1 MIMLHTKVG
10 RLAMQFST
18 SFSNTWQGKPAEQ
31 TYAFFQHLRLLS
43 NKIILYISLVN
54 TSVHPATVDVVKYT
68 ALLSTTLNLVLIV
81 FYLYR
86 YYQTYAAQSAFNL
99 KQQ

>member
-1 MIMLHTKVG
+1 
-10 RLAMQFST
+10 MQFST

-31 TYAFFQHLRLLS
+31 TYSSFQRLRLLS

-54 TSVHPATVDVVKYT
+54 TSAHPATVDVVKYT
-68 ALLSTTLNLVLIV
+68 ALLSTNLYFVFIL

-86 YYQTYAAQSAFNL
+86 YNQTYVA
-99 KQQ
+99 